1 MANSLSER
9 IAARTA
15 KQNPSRSAQNRATF
29 LALRT
34 EIKQAMEDGW
44 PVKTVWETLQEEG
57 KVSFSY
63 QAFRGY
69 VNRLILSTPAS
80 QPIPVAAPVA
90 PESPRA
96 PMPEKQPK
104 AVVAEKKPVTIVKSE
119 SSPGFKFNPVADKKE
134 LL

>member
-9 IAARTA
+9 IAARAA

-29 LALRT
+29 LALRAD
-34 EIKQAMEDGW
+34 IKQAMEDGW
-44 PVKTVWETLQEEG
+44 PVKTVWETLQDEG

-69 VNRLILSTPAS
+69 VNRLILTSPAP
-80 QPIPVAAPVA
+80 QPALAVLPAAL
-90 PESPRA
+90 ELPRA
-96 PMPEKQPK
+96 AMPEQQVK
-104 AVVAEKKPVTIVKSE
+104 AVVVEKKPVTIVKPD